1 MRNLVPI
8 TKILLTLATAVWA
21 IVLQE
26 PVSLCVLCFFE
37 ICILLISGELFNNLK
52 ALFMIFIFAFCL
64 GIIEYIGG
72 GTEKESEVA
81 SLRMLGMTIIFIYLL
96 ATVKLQDLTA
106 AMVIQLKVP
115 YEYAFMF
122 TAGLRFVP
130 DFIEE
135 NRAVAEAQAC
145 RGLAIQG
152 NFIKQIKRYMSV
164 VRPIMLR
171 SLGRSETMALSLELR
186 GFGGSKRTFTESVAP
201 KIPDYGIMGLT
212 CIITIGVIAGRI
224 LYSF

>member
-52 ALFMIFIFAFCL
+52 ALFMLFIFAFCL

-81 SLRMLGMTIIFIYLL
+81 
-96 ATVKLQDLTA
+96 
-106 AMVIQLKVP
+106 
-115 YEYAFMF
+115 
-122 TAGLRFVP
+122 
-130 DFIEE
+130 
-135 NRAVAEAQAC
+135 
-145 RGLAIQG
+145 
-152 NFIKQIKRYMSV
+152 
-164 VRPIMLR
+164 
-171 SLGRSETMALSLELR
+171 
-186 GFGGSKRTFTESVAP
+186 
-201 KIPDYGIMGLT
+201 
-212 CIITIGVIAGRI
+212 
-224 LYSF
+224 